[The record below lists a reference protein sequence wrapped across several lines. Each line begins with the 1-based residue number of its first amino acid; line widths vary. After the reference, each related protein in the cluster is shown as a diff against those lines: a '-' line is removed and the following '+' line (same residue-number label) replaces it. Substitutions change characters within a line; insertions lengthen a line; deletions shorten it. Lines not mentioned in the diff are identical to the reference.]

1 MYSSVARMKAMVKQ
15 CAMKNCSCSA
25 FYCAANEEA
34 KLKYNHLIEI
44 LDSQLNLLENLKK
57 PAATV
62 KENWVKPNPPNDN
75 FYLAVYD
82 DGAEW
87 ILHWASYDDEND
99 IIEIDD
105 WPFNEDSAKISDWQN
120 LGIIVIN

>member
-1 MYSSVARMKAMVKQ
+1 
-15 CAMKNCSCSA
+15 
-25 FYCAANEEA
+25 
-34 KLKYNHLIEI
+34 LKYNHLIEI
-44 LDSQLNLLENLKK
+44 LNSQLNLLENLKK

-62 KENWVKPNPPNDN
+62 KENWVKPNPPSDK
-75 FYLAVYD
+75 FYLAVYNE
-82 DGAEW
+82 GTEW

-105 WPFNEDSAKISDWQN
+105 WTFNEDSAKISDWQN